1 MLFYSKNN
9 GGMSR
14 MSNAVIKIYE
24 EERMGKIVQ
33 FPVDCPEVYNT
44 FNDNKSRTES
54 TRMECLYTT
63 DEIVAVYNVFENKF
77 YEATTLSKKRDAIR
91 NLTMYVCAINI
102 GLRAGDLCALKWE
115 AIFDGE
121 WNIKDKADFI
131 PQKTTRHD
139 RTGKIIKR
147 KHITL
152 RYDSDFKKYISSY
165 LAWVKN
171 NIGDPNLEDY
181 VFLSQKG
188 SHIQPKQWHKIIQR
202 HCNQAGIKQKIGT
215 HGLRKTYGH
224 RYYITSNDKQSAL
237 IQLMEIFGH
246 SDMRITL
253 TYICITDEE
262 IAANQERMCIFTDEN
277 IDETVSSSLINYERS
292 S

>member
-1 MLFYSKNN
+1 MFFYSKKN
-9 GGMSR
+9 GGMNCMAST
-14 MSNAVIKIYE
+14 VKIYE

-44 FNDNKSRTES
+44 FTDNKSRTES

-63 DEIVAVYNVFENKF
+63 DEIVAVYNVFENKL

-102 GLRAGDLCALKWE
+102 GLRAGDLCALKWK

-188 SHIQPKQWHKIIQR
+188 SHIQPKQWHKIVQR